1 MTSDR
6 AMGFKGLK
14 DLIDYYESL
23 DKQELVEKLT
33 LKNAQLLSIYTEKIL
48 IKYLEKVL
56 LKKKSKLITV
66 DRMILKELLIN

>member
-23 DKQELVEKLT
+23 DKEELVEKLT
-33 LKNAQLLSIYTEKIL
+33 LKNAQLLAAEKEIDRL
-48 IKYLEKVL
+48 NEYVQIMELQD
-56 LKKKSKLITV
+56 KKNT
-66 DRMILKELLIN
+66 

>member
-6 AMGFKGLK
+6 ALGFKGLK

-33 LKNAQLLSIYTEKIL
+33 LKNAQLLAAEKEIDRL
-48 IKYLEKVL
+48 NEYVQIMELQD
-56 LKKKSKLITV
+56 KKKT
-66 DRMILKELLIN
+66 

>member
-33 LKNAQLLSIYTEKIL
+33 LKNAQLLAAEKEIDRL
-48 IKYLEKVL
+48 NEYVQIMELQD
-56 LKKKSKLITV
+56 KKNT
-66 DRMILKELLIN
+66 

>member
-6 AMGFKGLK
+6 ALGFNGLK

-33 LKNAQLLSIYTEKIL
+33 LKNAQLLAAEKEIDRL
-48 IKYLEKVL
+48 NEYVQIMELQD
-56 LKKKSKLITV
+56 KKNT
-66 DRMILKELLIN
+66 

>member
-33 LKNAQLLSIYTEKIL
+33 LKNAQLLSAEKEIDRL
-48 IKYLEKVL
+48 NEYVQIMELQD
-56 LKKKSKLITV
+56 KKKT
-66 DRMILKELLIN
+66 